1 MKRTMSFL
9 EGFLLGGMVGL
20 AVTLLVAPASGDELR
35 GRVQGEVQRVRSE
48 VSRAAQVRRAEL
60 EQQLKAL
67 RMPQKM

>member
-35 GRVQGEVQRVRSE
+35 DRVQSEVQRVHGE
-48 VSRAAQVRRAEL
+48 VSRAAEVRRAEL